1 MRLLPSLDLGSEEAP
16 EEKEYT
22 ILQKGIYP

>member
-1 MRLLPSLDLGSEEAP
+1 MRLLPSLDLGSEEVPAK
-16 EEKEYT
+16 KEYT